1 MDTRLEVMGSN
12 PVEAAGNFQMSI
24 RDNCLKLPK

>member
-1 MDTRLEVMGSN
+1 MDTRLEVIGSN

-24 RDNCLKLPK
+24 RDCLKFPK